1 MRMISPSSTTS
12 NGPELVKER
21 VLVMDFCAGFAIK
34 DVRQLDARG
43 VDREL
48 LLSRVCEAWAVQM
61 HTAGVFNADPHA
73 GNILVSTAAGDDG
86 AVPVLLDFGLTKRLT
101 PALKLAF
108 ARLVHASHE
117 SNVDALLQSFEEMGL
132 VLNRYDPFTDMAAMR
147 RSFADTVPASEA
159 KTRSR
164 ARAAEW
170 RAEQDA
176 RREEEAV
183 PRGQKLR
190 SPVDAW
196 PSEVLGLRG
205 RECRAVTEGGMAVVH
220 NMPCHGEGGVARS
233 SRESAVSRKGAWRSF
248 ITCRA
253 TEGGV
258 ARSSRESAVSRRWGR
273 HARRERVPCHGS
285 GHGGRPQNA
294 VPQKETSRARRELA
308 RHRRR
313 LACIRVGAT
322 RHGVGV

>member
-1 MRMISPSSTTS
+1 MISPSSTTS
-12 NGPELVKER
+12 NGPALVKER

-73 GNILVSTAAGDDG
+73 GNILVSTAAGEDG

-196 PSEVLGLRG
+196 PSEVFGLRG

-220 NMPCHGEGGVARS
+220 DMPCHGRGR
-233 SRESAVSRKGAWRSF
+233 
-248 ITCRA
+248 RA
-253 TEGGV
+253 LVE
-258 ARSSRESAVSRRWGR
+258 RESAVSRRRGR
-273 HARRERVPCHGS
+273 RARRERVPCCHGS

-294 VPQKETSRARRELA
+294 VPRKETSHARRELA
-308 RHRRR
+308 CHRRR
-313 LACIRVGAT
+313 LACIREVGAT
-322 RHGVGV
+322 RHGVGAGSGSDRHSEKQPSCRVEEGD